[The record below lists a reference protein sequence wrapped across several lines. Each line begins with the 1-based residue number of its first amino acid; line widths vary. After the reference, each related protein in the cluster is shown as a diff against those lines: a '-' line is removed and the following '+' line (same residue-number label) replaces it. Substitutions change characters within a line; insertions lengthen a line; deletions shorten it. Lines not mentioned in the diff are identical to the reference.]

1 MGTTIW
7 RPRRAWGD
15 SLHSLLRSLA
25 VQSLLLDL
33 VTIFGMS
40 VLAAVVCHRLRLPS
54 AIGLLLAGV
63 IAGPH
68 ALQLVRNAHEIE
80 LLAEIGVVLLL
91 FVIGLEISI
100 TDLERLKRFFSIG
113 GSTQFFGTA
122 AVVSLLLPMTGLI
135 PQQSLYLGFVVTL
148 SSTAIVL
155 RALQER
161 GELETPHGRS
171 ILSILIYQDV
181 GVVPVMLTAPLL
193 AGMAGLTSSA
203 GGNGFADLGAL
214 VLRVLLVTAFGYS
227 AYRWIVP
234 WFLERITRTRSSEAF
249 LLGVFMLC
257 VGIAVLTQ
265 SLGLSLALG
274 AFLAGF
280 ILSESE
286 YSHQAVAVMLPF
298 RDVLMS
304 LFFISIGMLLDL
316 KVLAGNLG
324 PMLLLTSGV
333 LLIKPLIAALAS
345 LAVGLP
351 LRQAVLS
358 GMALAQVGEFSLVA
372 TKAGVSA
379 GLLSQEVFQSV
390 LVVAVLSMLATPLLI
405 QAAPRLADQLVNT
418 PLGRWSAQRTQL
430 TAIES
435 GTHSAPSVL
444 IVGFGVTG
452 RNLAASC
459 RRCDVPYAVVE
470 LNAALVKEARSEGF
484 PVHYGDASQ
493 PAILELARARQ
504 TRAIV
509 VVIDDPGAARRIV
522 ELARRIAPDVFILVR
537 TRYLREV
544 EPLSA
549 LGADE
554 VIADELEVS
563 IEVFSRVLARMLVP
577 RERIKEL
584 IGDVRGEWRRMARSL
599 APEATRVH
607 DLRVVLPDLATH
619 SIPVREDT
627 PWVGKTIA
635 SSGLRHD
642 HGVTVLAVQR
652 SGETIANPGGDV
664 LLQAGDVLFVIG
676 PEAWDPV
683 FT

>member
-1 MGTTIW
+1 M
-7 RPRRAWGD
+7 
-15 SLHSLLRSLA
+15 
-25 VQSLLLDL
+25 QSLLLDL
-33 VTIFGMS
+33 VTIFALS
-40 VLAAVVCHRLRLPS
+40 VAAAVVCHRLRLPS

-100 TDLERLKRFFSIG
+100 ADLERLKRFFAIG
-113 GSTQFFGTA
+113 GTLQFFGTA
-122 AVVSLLLPMTGLI
+122 AVVTLLLPLTGLV
-135 PQQSLYLGFVVTL
+135 PQQSVYLGFVVAL

-155 RALQER
+155 RVLQER

-171 ILSILIYQDV
+171 ILSILIYQDI

-193 AGMAGLTSSA
+193 AGMAGLSSQ
-203 GGNGFADLGAL
+203 GGGTGLADLGAL
-214 VLRVLLVTAFGYS
+214 LLKVLLVSAFGYS

-234 WFLERITRTRSSEAF
+234 WVLERITSTRSSEAF

-280 ILSESE
+280 ILSESD

-316 KVLAGNLG
+316 RVLSANLG
-324 PMLLLTSGV
+324 PMVLLTAVV
-333 LLIKPLIAALAS
+333 LLIKPLIAACAS
-345 LAVGLP
+345 MAVGLP

-372 TKAGVSA
+372 TKAAVST

-405 QAAPRLADQLVNT
+405 QVAPKLAEGLAHT
-418 PLGRWSAQRTQL
+418 PLGRWSDRRTQQVVGGMPPQ
-430 TAIES
+430 E
-435 GTHSAPSVL
+435 APSVL

-459 RRCDVPYAVVE
+459 QRCDVPCAVVE
-470 LNAALVKEARSEGF
+470 LNAALVRKARGEGI
-484 PVHYGDASQ
+484 PIHYGDASQ
-493 PAILELARARQ
+493 PAILELVRAHQ
-504 TRAIV
+504 ARAIV

-522 ELARRIAPDVFILVR
+522 ELARRVAPDAFILVR

-544 EPLSA
+544 EPLSQ

-619 SIPVREDT
+619 SIPLREGN
-627 PWVGKTIA
+627 PWVGQTIA
-635 SSGLRHD
+635 SSRLRDD
-642 HGVTVLAVQR
+642 HGVMVLAVQR
-652 SGETIANPGGDV
+652 SGETLANPRGDV

-676 PEAWDPV
+676 PEQWDPLL
-683 FT
+683 T

>member
-1 MGTTIW
+1 M
-7 RPRRAWGD
+7 
-15 SLHSLLRSLA
+15 
-25 VQSLLLDL
+25 QSLLLDL
-33 VTIFGMS
+33 VTIFALS
-40 VLAAVVCHRLRLPS
+40 VLAAVLCHRLRLPS

-63 IAGPH
+63 IAGPQ
-68 ALQLVRNAHEIE
+68 ALRLLRNSHEIE

-100 TDLERLKRFFSIG
+100 ADLERLKRFFAIG
-113 GSTQFFGTA
+113 GSIQFFATA
-122 AVVSLLLPMTGLI
+122 AVVALLLPAAGLL
-135 PQQSLYLGFVVTL
+135 PQQSLYLGFVVAL

-161 GELETPHGRS
+161 GDLDTPHGRS
-171 ILSILIYQDV
+171 ILSILIYQDI

-193 AGMAGLTSSA
+193 ANLAGLGP
-203 GGNGFADLGAL
+203 GGGSGLDAL
-214 VLRVLLVTAFGYS
+214 ATLLLKVLLVAGFGYS

-234 WFLERITRTRSSEAF
+234 WVLERITHTRSSEAF

-257 VGIAVLTQ
+257 VGIALLTQ

-280 ILSESE
+280 ILSESD

-316 KVLAGNLG
+316 AYLGRHLG
-324 PMLLLTSGV
+324 PLLALTAAV
-333 LLIKPLIAALAS
+333 LLIKPLVAALAS

-351 LRQAVLS
+351 IRQAVLS

-372 TKAGVSA
+372 TKAGVSV
-379 GLLSQEVFQSV
+379 GLLPREVFQSL

-405 QAAPRLADQLVNT
+405 QAGPRVAEWLART
-418 PLGRWSAQRTQL
+418 PLGRWSDGRTMEQP
-430 TAIES
+430 IERHPPEPP
-435 GTHSAPSVL
+435 TVL

-452 RNLAASC
+452 RNLASGC
-459 RRCDVPYAVVE
+459 RRCDVPFAVIE
-470 LNAALVKEARSEGF
+470 LNAALVKQARADGI
-484 PVHYGDASQ
+484 PIHYGDASQ
-493 PAILELARARQ
+493 PAILTLVRAHQ
-504 TRAIV
+504 ARAIV

-522 ELARRIAPDVFILVR
+522 ELARRLAPSAFLLVR

-544 EPLSA
+544 EPLSQ

-584 IGDVRGEWRRMARSL
+584 IGEVRADWRRMARTL

-619 SIPVREDT
+619 SLPLRPT
-627 PWVGKTIA
+627 HPWVGRSIA
-635 SSGLRHD
+635 ENRLRED
-642 HGVTVLAVQR
+642 HGVMVLAVRRAGATLSNPRGDLVLQ
-652 SGETIANPGGDV
+652 GE
-664 LLQAGDVLFVIG
+664 DVLFLIG
-676 PEAWDPV
+676 PKDWDPRLA
-683 FT
+683 

>member
-1 MGTTIW
+1 M
-7 RPRRAWGD
+7 
-15 SLHSLLRSLA
+15 
-25 VQSLLLDL
+25 QSLLLDL
-33 VTIFGMS
+33 VTIFALS
-40 VLAAVVCHRLRLPS
+40 VAAALICHRLRLPS

-68 ALQLVRNAHEIE
+68 ALRLLRNAHEIE

-100 TDLERLKRFFSIG
+100 ADLERLKRFFAIG
-113 GSTQFFGTA
+113 GSAQFFGTA
-122 AVVSLLLPMTGLI
+122 AVLTLLLPLTGLM
-135 PQQSLYLGFVVTL
+135 PQQSLYLGFVVAL

-161 GELETPHGRS
+161 GELDTPHGRS
-171 ILSILIYQDV
+171 ILSILIYQDI

-193 AGMAGLTSSA
+193 AGMAGLGAAGASGA
-203 GGNGFADLGAL
+203 GGLAALGTL
-214 VLRVLLVTAFGYS
+214 LLKVLLVAAFGYS

-234 WFLERITRTRSSEAF
+234 WVLERITRTRSSEAF

-316 KVLAGNLG
+316 QALAGNLA
-324 PMLLLTSGV
+324 PLLLLTAAV
-333 LLIKPLIAALAS
+333 LLVKPLIAAGAS

-358 GMALAQVGEFSLVA
+358 GMALSQVGEFSLVA

-379 GLLSQEVFQSV
+379 GLLPADVFQTV

-405 QAAPRLADQLVNT
+405 QSAPPLAERLAAT
-418 PLGRWSAQRTQL
+418 PLGRWSERRL
-430 TAIES
+430 GPEPGGTAPQEP
-435 GTHSAPSVL
+435 PSVL

-459 RRCDVPYAVVE
+459 RHCDVPYAVIE
-470 LNAALVKEARSEGF
+470 LNAALVRKARGEGL
-484 PVHYGDASQ
+484 PIHYGDASQ
-493 PAILELARARQ
+493 PAILELVRVQRA
-504 TRAIV
+504 RAIV
-509 VVIDDPGAARRIV
+509 VAIDDAGAARRVV
-522 ELARRIAPDVFILVR
+522 ELARRLAPNAYILVR

-544 EPLSA
+544 EPLNQ

-577 RERIKEL
+577 RERIKRL
-584 IGDVRGEWRRMARSL
+584 IGEVRGEWRRMARSL

-619 SIPVREDT
+619 SIPLRQGN
-627 PWVGKTIA
+627 PWVGQTIA
-635 SSGLRHD
+635 GSRLRDD
-642 HGVTVLAVQR
+642 HGVMVLAVQR
-652 SGETIANPGGDV
+652 SGETLANPRGDV
-664 LLQAGDVLFVIG
+664 MLQAGDVLFVIG
-676 PEAWDPV
+676 PENWDPV
-683 FT
+683 LI

>member
-1 MGTTIW
+1 MQG
-7 RPRRAWGD
+7 
-15 SLHSLLRSLA
+15 
-25 VQSLLLDL
+25 LLLDL
-33 VTIFGMS
+33 VTIFALS
-40 VLAAVVCHRLRLPS
+40 VTAAVVCHRLRLPS

-100 TDLERLKRFFSIG
+100 ADLERLKRFFAIG
-113 GSTQFFGTA
+113 GTVQLFGTA
-122 AVVSLLLPMTGLI
+122 AVVTLLLPLTGLV
-135 PQQSLYLGFVVTL
+135 PQQSVYLGFVVAL

-155 RALQER
+155 RLLQDR

-171 ILSILIYQDV
+171 ILSILIYQDI

-193 AGMAGLTSSA
+193 AGMAGLASK
-203 GGNGFADLGAL
+203 GGGGGLADLVAL
-214 VLRVLLVTAFGYS
+214 LFKVLLVAAFCYS

-234 WFLERITRTRSSEAF
+234 WVLECITRTRSSEAF

-265 SLGLSLALG
+265 TLGLSLALG

-280 ILSESE
+280 ILSESH

-316 KVLAGNLG
+316 KVLAGNPG
-324 PMLLLTSGV
+324 PMLLLTAVV
-333 LLIKPLIAALAS
+333 LLIKPLIAASAS

-405 QAAPRLADQLVNT
+405 QAAPKLAEQLAST
-418 PLGRWSAQRTQL
+418 PLGRWSDRRTRQGL
-430 TAIES
+430 AGTAPQE
-435 GTHSAPSVL
+435 APSVL

-459 RRCDVPYAVVE
+459 RRCEVPYAVVE
-470 LNAALVKEARSEGF
+470 LNSALVRNARSDGL
-484 PVHYGDASQ
+484 PIYYGDASQ
-493 PAILELARARQ
+493 PAILELVRAHQ
-504 TRAIV
+504 ARAIV

-522 ELARRIAPDVFILVR
+522 DLARRLAPGAFILVR

-544 EPLSA
+544 EPLTQ

-577 RERIKEL
+577 RKRIKEL
-584 IGDVRGEWRRMARSL
+584 IGDVRGDWRRMARSL

-607 DLRVVLPDLATH
+607 DLRVVLPDLVTH
-619 SIPVREDT
+619 SIPLREDN
-627 PWVGKTIA
+627 PWVGQTIA
-635 SSGLRHD
+635 SSRLRDD
-642 HGVTVLAVQR
+642 HGVMVLAVQR
-652 SGETIANPGGDV
+652 SGATLANPRGDV
-664 LLQAGDVLFVIG
+664 KLQAGDVLFIIS
-676 PEAWDPV
+676 PEQWDPV
-683 FT
+683 LS

>member
-1 MGTTIW
+1 M
-7 RPRRAWGD
+7 
-15 SLHSLLRSLA
+15 
-25 VQSLLLDL
+25 QSLLLDL
-33 VTIFGMS
+33 VTIFGLS

-54 AIGLLLAGV
+54 AVGLLLAGV
-63 IAGPH
+63 VAGPH

-91 FVIGLEISI
+91 FVIGLEISVA
-100 TDLERLKRFFSIG
+100 DLERLKRFFAIG
-113 GSTQFFGTA
+113 GSIQFFGTA
-122 AVVSLLLPMTGLI
+122 ALITLLLPLIGLV
-135 PQQSLYLGFVVTL
+135 PLQSLYLGFVVAL

-155 RALQER
+155 RVLQER

-171 ILSILIYQDV
+171 ILSILIYQDI

-193 AGMAGLTSSA
+193 AGMAGLATSA
-203 GGNGFADLGAL
+203 GGGGLADLGT
-214 VLRVLLVTAFGYS
+214 LLVKVSLVAVFGVA

-234 WFLERITRTRSSEAF
+234 WVLERITRTRSSEAF

-304 LFFISIGMLLDL
+304 LFFISIGMLLDGT
-316 KVLAGNLG
+316 VLLANLG
-324 PMLLLTSGV
+324 PLLLLTAAV
-333 LLIKPLIAALAS
+333 LLIKPLVAAVAS

-379 GLLSQEVFQSV
+379 GLLSQDVFQSV
-390 LVVAVLSMLATPLLI
+390 LVVAVLTMLATPLLI
-405 QAAPRLADQLVNT
+405 QAAPPLAERLALT
-418 PLGRWSAQRTQL
+418 PLGRWSERRPWQEPTGAEL
-430 TAIES
+430 AEPP
-435 GTHSAPSVL
+435 AVL
-444 IVGFGVTG
+444 IVGYGVTG

-459 RRCDVPYAVVE
+459 RRCDVPCAVVE
-470 LNAALVKEARSEGF
+470 LNAALVRQARSEGISI
-484 PVHYGDASQ
+484 HYGDASQ
-493 PAILELARARQ
+493 PAILHLVRAPQ
-504 TRAIV
+504 ARAIV

-522 ELARRIAPDVFILVR
+522 ELARRMAPNAFLLVR

-544 EPLSA
+544 EPLSQ

-577 RERIKEL
+577 RERIKAL

-619 SIPVREDT
+619 SIPLREGT
-627 PWVGKTIA
+627 PWVGQTIA
-635 SSGLRHD
+635 TSGLRD
-642 HGVTVLAVQR
+642 EHGVMVLAVQR
-652 SGETIANPGGDV
+652 SGATLSNPRGDV
-664 LLQAGDVLFVIG
+664 VLQAGDVLFVIG
-676 PEAWDPV
+676 PKEWDPAL
-683 FT
+683 T

>member
-1 MGTTIW
+1 MLF
-7 RPRRAWGD
+7 AD
-15 SLHSLLRSLA
+15 SLRDLLRSLA
-25 VQSLLLDL
+25 VMQSLLLDL
-33 VTIFGMS
+33 VTIFALS
-40 VLAAVVCHRLRLPS
+40 VAAAVVCHRLRLPS

-100 TDLERLKRFFSIG
+100 ADLERLKRFFAIG
-113 GSTQFFGTA
+113 GTVQFFGTA
-122 AVVSLLLPMTGLI
+122 AVVTLLLPLTGLV
-135 PQQSLYLGFVVTL
+135 PQQSVYLGFVVAL

-155 RALQER
+155 RVLQER

-171 ILSILIYQDV
+171 ILSILIYQDI

-193 AGMAGLTSSA
+193 AGMAGLASK
-203 GGNGFADLGAL
+203 GGGSGLADLGAL
-214 VLRVLLVTAFGYS
+214 LLKVLLVAAFGYS

-234 WFLERITRTRSSEAF
+234 WVLERITRTRSSEAF

-257 VGIAVLTQ
+257 GGIAVLTQ

-280 ILSESE
+280 ILSESD

-316 KVLAGNLG
+316 KVLTANLG
-324 PMLLLTSGV
+324 PMLLLTAMV
-333 LLIKPLIAALAS
+333 LLIKPLIAASAS

-351 LRQAVLS
+351 LRQSVLS

-372 TKAGVSA
+372 TKAGVSS

-405 QAAPRLADQLVNT
+405 QAAPKLAEQLAAT
-418 PLGRWSAQRTQL
+418 PLGHWSDRRSQQVLVGAAPQ
-430 TAIES
+430 E
-435 GTHSAPSVL
+435 APSVL

-459 RRCDVPYAVVE
+459 QHCDVPYAVVE
-470 LNAALVKEARSEGF
+470 LNAALVRKARSEGI
-484 PVHYGDASQ
+484 PIHYGDASQ
-493 PAILELARARQ
+493 PAILELVRTHQA
-504 TRAIV
+504 RAIV

-522 ELARRIAPDVFILVR
+522 ELARRLAPDAFILVR

-544 EPLSA
+544 EPLSQ

-584 IGDVRGEWRRMARSL
+584 IGDVRGEWRQMARSL
-599 APEATRVH
+599 SPEATRVH
-607 DLRVVLPDLATH
+607 DLRVVLPNLATH
-619 SIPVREDT
+619 SIPLREDN
-627 PWVGKTIA
+627 PWVGQTIA
-635 SSGLRHD
+635 SSRLRDD

-652 SGETIANPGGDV
+652 SGATLANPRGDV
-664 LLQAGDVLFVIG
+664 KLQAGDVLFVIG
-676 PEAWDPV
+676 PEQWDPV
-683 FT
+683 LT